1 MCELKT
7 MHPLNAERTRIDG
20 WTARET
26 MEEIDREREEKE
38 RESDA

>member
-7 MHPLNAERTRIDG
+7 MHPLSAERRRIDG
-20 WTARET
+20 WIERER

-38 RESDA
+38 SESDA